1 MGTSNECQPS
11 RNSGGSRLNR
21 GRLSAWVECGHK
33 NTLDEIWQKEVS
45 ARTPSMGHQVLFSI
59 KLDSIFGFF
68 ISVLEGVSLE
78 SHLSARVRYP
88 ISRLLSDFLPFR
100 SVSLL
105 LAPLHHVLLKLD
117 PFHYSGPNWPC
128 QRMMLPQDRFLSLR
142 QSQSVLLGFLQEVS
156 GDIHHRMTV

>member
-11 RNSGGSRLNR
+11 RNSGGSRSNR
-21 GRLSAWVECGHK
+21 GRLLVWVECGHK

-68 ISVLEGVSLE
+68 ISVLEGVFLE
-78 SHLSARVRYP
+78 SHLSARVRCP

-105 LAPLHHVLLKLD
+105 LAAFLKHHVLLD
-117 PFHYSGPNWPC
+117 PFPYSGAWAQLAVPTNDATT
-128 QRMMLPQDRFLSLR
+128 RSISSIATIKFFSSSLKSASLS
-142 QSQSVLLGFLQEVS
+142 S
-156 GDIHHRMTV
+156 